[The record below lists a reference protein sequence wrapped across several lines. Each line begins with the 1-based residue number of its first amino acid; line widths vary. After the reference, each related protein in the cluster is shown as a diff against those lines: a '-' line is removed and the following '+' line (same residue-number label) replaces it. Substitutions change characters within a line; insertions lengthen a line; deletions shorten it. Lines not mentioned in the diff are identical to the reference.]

1 MLVSFLDLDVLEMSS
16 GIHQK
21 ACILRYLFHD
31 CIRLMW
37 QDHPGNISG
46 LTSTY
51 GSLAATVVAIW
62 KQWECVHCIPTLF
75 WLQPKG
81 FCQAAKTDKP
91 HPLVIPRSLA
101 HRSKYALPF
110 EYHIGVPA
118 GKKCTHLQIA
128 LIL

>member
-31 CIRLMW
+31 CIKLVW

-62 KQWECVHCIPTLF
+62 KQWEFVHCIPTLF

-101 HRSKYALPF
+101 HRRFRSFSATELLNP
-110 EYHIGVPA
+110 
-118 GKKCTHLQIA
+118 KKVKPDGA
-128 LIL
+128 SSNKKG